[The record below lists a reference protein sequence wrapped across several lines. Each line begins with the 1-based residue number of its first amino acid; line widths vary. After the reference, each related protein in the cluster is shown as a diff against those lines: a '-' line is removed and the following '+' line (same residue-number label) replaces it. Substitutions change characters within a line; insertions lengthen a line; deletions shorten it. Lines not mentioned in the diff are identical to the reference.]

1 MLRRNA
7 AQHGSEFR
15 DTANSRP
22 ILRQGK
28 EPQWLVLYKNMLVS
42 KEVYGF
48 AKGTEVFP
56 GEEEPDPYYFPNN
69 EALEEP
75 L

>member
-7 AQHGSEFR
+7 IQHGSEFR
-15 DTANSRP
+15 DIANACP
-22 ILRQGK
+22 ILWQGK

-48 AKGTEVFP
+48 AKGTEIFP
-56 GEEEPDPYYFPNN
+56 GK
-69 EALEEP
+69 EA
-75 L
+75 